1 MLMFARMKPLLVV
14 DDLHLK
20 GRVLGVSLSL
30 LRGETVALLGMNGA
44 GKSSLL
50 QMIAGALAPD
60 SGQVRI
66 DGAPLYRRAPA
77 ARHGIGL
84 LTQPA
89 PLYPDLNVR
98 EHLCLAARLQGLSRV
113 AGDLA
118 CAKLMQALEL
128 DGIAQR
134 LGRRLSTGMA
144 QRVGLAMALVHNPI
158 LLVLDEPTAGL
169 DPIQAERLRALIRHH
184 AGTRG
189 VILSTH
195 LLEDVSTLCNRVLL
209 LHEGRLIDTQTVDA
223 DLPHS
228 ALLAR
233 FRALAEVPA

>member
-1 MLMFARMKPLLVV
+1 MRMFAGMKPLLVV

-30 LRGETVALLGMNGA
+30 LCGETVALLGMNGA

-66 DGAPLYRRAPA
+66 VRCALVPA

-89 PLYPDLNVR
+89 PLYPALNVR

-134 LGRRLSTGMA
+134 LGRRTSYA
-144 QRVGLAMALVHNPI
+144 PI
-158 LLVLDEPTAGL
+158 WVACRSE
-169 DPIQAERLRALIRHH
+169 
-184 AGTRG
+184 
-189 VILSTH
+189 
-195 LLEDVSTLCNRVLL
+195 
-209 LHEGRLIDTQTVDA
+209 
-223 DLPHS
+223 
-228 ALLAR
+228 
-233 FRALAEVPA
+233 